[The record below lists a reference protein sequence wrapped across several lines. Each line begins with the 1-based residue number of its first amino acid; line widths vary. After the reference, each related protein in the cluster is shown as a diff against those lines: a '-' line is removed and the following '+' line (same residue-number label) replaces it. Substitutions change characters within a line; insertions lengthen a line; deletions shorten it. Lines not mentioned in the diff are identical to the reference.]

1 MSDVVH
7 LLVSPDAGRG
17 RADGAHATVV
27 STLRAEGY
35 EPVDITGPDA
45 PTSLAAARAVV
56 DEGADRL
63 VVVGGDGLV
72 HLATQA
78 VATSDTALAVVPVG
92 TGNDFV
98 RGLADFPHD
107 VVTATR
113 AALGPARPVDAVRA
127 DDSWIASV
135 ATVGFSGD
143 VNERANRLHRP
154 RGPSRYAVATM
165 LELPGLR
172 RRDLRITVDGVMH
185 EHRAA
190 LVAVGNTGWFGGGM
204 HICPAAE
211 PDDGLLDVTVV
222 GDVGRFELLRF
233 FRLVFSGDHLAHPRV
248 TAHRGSEVRVET
260 FGASAD
266 RALPLWGDGEP
277 VDVAPVTLHAVPGA
291 LQLVWGCYT

>member
-1 MSDVVH
+1 MSGIVH

-27 STLRAEGY
+27 STLRAEGF

-45 PTSLAAARAVV
+45 ASSLAAARAVV
-56 DEGADRL
+56 DEGAERL

-78 VATSDTALAVVPVG
+78 LATSDTALAVVPVG

-98 RGLADFPHD
+98 RGLDGIADD

-113 AALGPARPVDAVRA
+113 AALGPARPLDAIRA
-127 DDSWIASV
+127 DDAWIASV

-154 RGPSRYAVATM
+154 RGPSRYTVATL
-165 LELPGLR
+165 LELGGLQ
-172 RRDLRITVDGVMH
+172 RRDLRITVDGAVH
-185 EHRAA
+185 DHRAA

-204 HICPAAE
+204 HICPDAD
-211 PDDGLLDVTVV
+211 PHDGLLDVTVV

-233 FRLVFSGDHLAHPRV
+233 FRLVFSGNHMAHPRV
-248 TAHRGSEVRVET
+248 VAHRGAEVRIET
-260 FGASAD
+260 VAASAD

-291 LQLVWGCYT
+291 LRLVSD